1 MMQYVVANQL
11 VTSGVL
17 TFTDDRIEQITDGT
31 IDMMHQFS
39 LLVRS
44 IKRKG
49 ERAFPY
55 VAVPEFSK
63 TGRRHIHFMLPAE
76 FPYDMVEEK
85 WYRNGHALHKI
96 IADTGELS
104 RVGFYLGKH
113 FDKPESERPTKRRV
127 IMAEGFKPK
136 PINYGFLT
144 RAQALEIATRHA
156 DEAGTV
162 IKEFDSKKPWLRGG
176 FKWFEHSE
184 FEEGV
189 LPPWAS

>member
-1 MMQYVVANQL
+1 MQYVVANQL

-17 TFTDDRIEQITDGT
+17 TFTDTRIEQIIDGT
-31 IDMMHQFS
+31 IDIMHQFR
-39 LLVRS
+39 LLMRS

-85 WYRNGHALHKI
+85 WHRNGYALHKI
-96 IADTGELS
+96 IADIGELS

-127 IMAEGFKPK
+127 IKAEGFKPK
-136 PINYGFLT
+136 YET
-144 RAQALEIATRHA
+144 ARVMTYSEIEQLANQYSQ
-156 DEAGTV
+156 EKGTTV
-162 IKEFDSKKPWLRGG
+162 KEIKSSKPWLQGG
-176 FKWFEHSE
+176 FEW
-184 FEEGV
+184 
-189 LPPWAS
+189 LA